1 MNRGVRSGHPGPGRP
16 SHGPA
21 FGGAGPHSRR
31 PNHAGMAPRDDMFR
45 DGEAEAHINPRAYL
59 GGRHH
64 GQDTRASLGGHRS
77 ARGYQSD
84 SAEEEDELRG
94 RADAHR
100 RPDIPRESN
109 RFGHHSARPS
119 QRDDVG
125 GPRQPG
131 LGRSHGRPGPDNAPP
146 SQRRG
151 VRGPSLS
158 GLADSH
164 SLTADSARPGRPHP
178 SSHRHGP
185 GPRGR
190 EHVQDNE
197 RYGGSRRERGNRA
210 RDISE
215 DSIGERQAGP
225 PSASLGYHRTK
236 VDVGSREQEG
246 RFVPYTFRM
255 LPSSGVEFLIKVF
268 KVRTSKVK
276 EWCDD
281 NLIRADTRKGGRINI
296 DPLLDRLPSKD
307 RERWEEALSR
317 RYNEPQIA
325 KVTGLRPRHVL
336 TSYESGFYAGQASM
350 LQRMTGGH
358 RSGGHR

>member
-1 MNRGVRSGHPGPGRP
+1 MNGGSRSGHPGPWRP

-21 FGGAGPHSRR
+21 FGGAGPRSRR
-31 PNHAGMAPRDDMFR
+31 PNHASRAPRGDELGDS
-45 DGEAEAHINPRAYL
+45 EAEAHYDPRAYSR
-59 GGRHH
+59 GRHH
-64 GQDTRASLGGHRS
+64 GQDARAPLGGHRS

-84 SAEEEDELRG
+84 SAEEEGLGG

-100 RPDIPRESN
+100 RPDIPREFD

-119 QRDDVG
+119 QRDDVV

-131 LGRSHGRPGPDNAPP
+131 LSRSRGRPGPDNAPP
-146 SQRRG
+146 SQRGG
-151 VRGPSLS
+151 VRGRSLT
-158 GLADSH
+158 GLADSPP
-164 SLTADSARPGRPHP
+164 LTAGIARPGRPHP
-178 SSHRHGP
+178 SSHRHGT
-185 GPRGR
+185 GLRGR
-190 EHVQDNE
+190 EPLQDNE
-197 RYGGSRRERGNRA
+197 RYGGSRRKGGNRA
-210 RDISE
+210 RDQSE
-215 DSIGERQAGP
+215 DSIGESQAGL
-225 PSASLGYHRTK
+225 SRASLGRHRTK
-236 VDVGSREQEG
+236 VEIGSREQEG

-281 NLIRADTRKGGRINI
+281 NLIRADTKKGGRINI
-296 DPLLDRLPSKD
+296 DPLLERLPSKD

-317 RYNEPQIA
+317 RYNESQIA